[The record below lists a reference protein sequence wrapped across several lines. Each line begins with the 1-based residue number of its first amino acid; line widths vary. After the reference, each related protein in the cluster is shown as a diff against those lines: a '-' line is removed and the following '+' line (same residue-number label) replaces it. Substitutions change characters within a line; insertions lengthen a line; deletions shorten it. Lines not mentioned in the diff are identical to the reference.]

1 MKRLFA
7 SALLILLSATSLAA
21 DSDLLDQD
29 VALQP
34 SARTAGL
41 GGLHAALADDYTT
54 LFSNPAGFNAAPEQF
69 RVSELTFGVRGPV
82 FTISSLIFKGMES
95 DIGDLLSEPDVADL
109 LTSTYAESSLVG
121 PISFGYVG
129 NGLGFG
135 VSMNSNFVAEGGVS
149 SGISFT
155 LSERLLLSGG
165 FALGVPLPASWKGSL
180 DAGVLLKGF
189 ILGTS
194 GFSSSVLGLEDVFS
208 NLDSDLFLDEPFDV
222 TTGIGLDVGLRY
234 ALQERFAVGLT
245 GQNLLAP
252 TVTNEYASLQAF
264 LDNESPVDRPTG
276 RIPQNLSLGVMY
288 RPPLGVLGRYISDA
302 TVLFDYRDILDFWV
316 APATAENILL
326 KFGTGLEVTML
337 EVLDVR
343 LGFSDGLLNAGLGL
357 DLNRVDI
364 NFALY
369 GSELSTEP
377 GLRPVFNALVGFE
390 FTL

>member
-1 MKRLFA
+1 
-7 SALLILLSATSLAA
+7 
-21 DSDLLDQD
+21 
-29 VALQP
+29 
-34 SARTAGL
+34 
-41 GGLHAALADDYTT
+41 
-54 LFSNPAGFNAAPEQF
+54 
-69 RVSELTFGVRGPV
+69 
-82 FTISSLIFKGMES
+82 
-95 DIGDLLSEPDVADL
+95 
-109 LTSTYAESSLVG
+109 
-121 PISFGYVG
+121 
-129 NGLGFG
+129 
-135 VSMNSNFVAEGGVS
+135 MNSNFVAEGGVS